1 MVVAYSS
8 NILETRILDT
18 SNQTD
23 QCDGIW
29 MFVGAKY
36 IYNMDIGYTLT
47 CQYLIE
53 YTDNE
58 SKLIQAS
65 KIHATLKPQ
74 DIKLRTSPFI

>member
-8 NILETRILDT
+8 NILETRIPDT

-29 MFVGAKY
+29 MFVWAKY

-47 CQYLIE
+47 CHYLIE
-53 YTDNE
+53 YTDMNQNLYKPHKYTPH
-58 SKLIQAS
+58 SN
-65 KIHATLKPQ
+65 LK
-74 DIKLRTSPFI
+74 TSD